1 MTLTFSRSRKLIT
14 ISGVPSVELAS
25 ATNTLV
31 LDIFE

>member
-1 MTLTFSRSRKLIT
+1 MT
-14 ISGVPSVELAS
+14 ISGVPSLEFAS